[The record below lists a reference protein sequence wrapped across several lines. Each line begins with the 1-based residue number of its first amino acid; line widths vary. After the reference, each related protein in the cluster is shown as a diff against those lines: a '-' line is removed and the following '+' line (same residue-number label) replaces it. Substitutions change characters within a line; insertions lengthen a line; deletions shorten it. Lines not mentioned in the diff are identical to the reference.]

1 MSGSTFLI
9 KRVYDDPDIS
19 DGHRVLVDRLWPRG
33 LTKEAAALDEW
44 CKGVAPS
51 NDLRKWVHED
61 PGPADDARWAEFERM
76 YAEELDGAEDA
87 WRPLLERAGEGP
99 VTLLYA
105 ARDTER
111 NHALVLKAYLESR
124 P

>member
-1 MSGSTFLI
+1 
-9 KRVYDDPDIS
+9 
-19 DGHRVLVDRLWPRG
+19 
-33 LTKEAAALDEW
+33 
-44 CKGVAPS
+44 
-51 NDLRKWVHED
+51 
-61 PGPADDARWAEFERM
+61 M
-76 YAEELDGAEDA
+76 YADELDSAEDA

-105 ARDTER
+105 AKDTER

>member
-1 MSGSTFLI
+1 MKARMFNT
-9 KRVYDDPDIS
+9 KRVYDDPDTS

-33 LTKEAAALDEW
+33 LTKDAAALDEW

-51 NDLRKWVHED
+51 DDLRKWVHED
-61 PGPADDARWAEFERM
+61 PGPADDGRWAAFEQR

-87 WRPLLERAGEGP
+87 WRPLMERAGEGP

-105 ARDTER
+105 AKDTER